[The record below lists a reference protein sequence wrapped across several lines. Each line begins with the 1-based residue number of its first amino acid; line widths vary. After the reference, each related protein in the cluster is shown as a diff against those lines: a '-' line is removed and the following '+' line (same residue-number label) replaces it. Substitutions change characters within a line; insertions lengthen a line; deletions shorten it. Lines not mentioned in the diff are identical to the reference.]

1 MIIGLDTEEDIRKH
15 MMEVLIHIAQS
26 SIYEY
31 AEKHCGQKYCI
42 AEDLGITIKQL
53 EVVCRYLDIDLDTF

>member
-15 MMEVLIHIAQS
+15 IVEVLAHIAQS
-26 SIYEY
+26 SIYKY
-31 AEKHCGQKYCI
+31 AEEHCGQKYCI